1 MDEIFDTLLLS
12 YDDGLI
18 SDEELLLLQD
28 YLCISPNR
36 HSNFPYRGYN
46 PFDWENLDELTCK
59 FEFRFDKQDI
69 PRLQEALQF
78 PEMISI
84 PHATDCP
91 GLEALCILLKRF
103 AYPVRYCDM
112 VPMFGRSVPE
122 LCKIT
127 QYAINHI
134 TTTMVSDYKAGINH
148 FYLQRIWNPMQ
159 MQFMSK
165 SICIPNGLIAN
176 LSGPWEERMH
186 DARILGESGLM
197 QDLRQHAF
205 AQDGTPMCLYGDP
218 AYPLRVHLQQPFRNN
233 AALTEDMR
241 QYNKAMSSVRVSVE
255 WLFGEI
261 TKYFKFVDFK
271 QQHKI
276 RLSPIGKIYI
286 VSAIL
291 QNSLACLYGNIVS
304 EYFEINPPTLE
315 NYFWRA
321 DA

>member
-1 MDEIFDTLLLS
+1 LGFVNPWKGLFDFAKEFALPCGPLNTNCCRSSSREFGNATGSGDGDVCDRAGAWERIRCRNVAVATRILFGYCLAVKFKTFCKFKMDEIFDTLLLS

-18 SDEELLLLQD
+18 SDEELLFLQE

-36 HSNFPYRGYN
+36 HSNFPYRDYN

-59 FEFRFDKQDI
+59 VEFRFDKQDI

-127 QYAINHI
+127 LYAINHI
-134 TTTMVSDYKAGINH
+134 YNNH
-148 FYLQRIWNPMQ
+148 SFRLQSWNQPFLSPENLESYANAIHVKGSPLLTCFGFIDGTVRPICRPSVNQRIVYNGHKRLHAIKFQ
-159 MQFMSK
+159 

-176 LSGPWEERMH
+176 LSGPW
-186 DARILGESGLM
+186 G
-197 QDLRQHAF
+197 DL
-205 AQDGTPMCLYGDP
+205 
-218 AYPLRVHLQQPFRNN
+218 
-233 AALTEDMR
+233 AL
-241 QYNKAMSSVRVSVE
+241 
-255 WLFGEI
+255 F
-261 TKYFKFVDFK
+261 
-271 QQHKI
+271 
-276 RLSPIGKIYI
+276 
-286 VSAIL
+286 
-291 QNSLACLYGNIVS
+291 
-304 EYFEINPPTLE
+304 
-315 NYFWRA
+315 
-321 DA
+321 

>member
-36 HSNFPYRGYN
+36 HSNFPYRDYN

-59 FEFRFDKQDI
+59 VEFRFDKQDI

-91 GLEALCILLKRF
+91 GSFVHIAQKICLPKNLESYANAIHVKGSPLLTCF
-103 AYPVRYCDM
+103 GFIDGTVRPICR
-112 VPMFGRSVPE
+112 PSV
-122 LCKIT
+122 
-127 QYAINHI
+127 N
-134 TTTMVSDYKAGINH
+134 
-148 FYLQRIWNPMQ
+148 QRIAVYNGHKRLHAIKFQ
-159 MQFMSK
+159 

-176 LSGPWEERMH
+176 LSGPWEGRMN

-205 AQDGTPMCLYGDP
+205 APDGTPLCLYGDP

-271 QQHKI
+271 QQLKI